1 MILST
6 HGIIGSSVTVAS
18 GDADALAFF
27 TAAGITDTTQKS
39 AVNTLVTDLKTANIW
54 TKMRALYPFV
64 GGTAAQHRYNLKA
77 PTTNASDFYLM
88 PYGGIT
94 HSSNGVQFNGTT
106 GYFDTQL
113 TPFLI
118 LTQNSSHLS
127 FYSRTN
133 TSSLSDAGG
142 QDDLSPNGQFYLQ
155 VNNSNAYFSIK
166 NADAGRVVVANTN
179 SQGMFLASRTAV
191 SLLKGYKN
199 DVLKG
204 SNTTTSGA
212 GGMNIPALLGG
223 FNYRNSSGT
232 ITKYYTGKEFAFASI
247 GDGLTDTEVTN
258 FYTAVQ
264 NFNTTLTRN
273 I

>member
-1 MILST
+1 MIINPYIFGGGTSF
-6 HGIIGSSVTVAS
+6 
-18 GDADALAFF
+18 DADAQLFITNAS
-27 TAAGITDTTQKS
+27 ITDLTQKN
-39 AVNTLVTDLKTANIW
+39 AINTLVTDLKTASIW
-54 TKMRALYPFV
+54 TKMKAIYPFV
-64 GGTAAQHRYNLKA
+64 GGTASQHRYNLKA
-77 PTTNASDFYLM
+77 PTTNASDFYLI

-106 GYFDTQL
+106 GYFDPQL
-113 TPFLI
+113 TPY
-118 LTQNSSHLS
+118 LTLAQNSSHLS

-133 TSSLSDAGG
+133 TSTYGDMGG
-142 QDDLSPNGQFYLQ
+142 QDDFSPNGQFY
-155 VNNSNAYFSIK
+155 VIANNSTAGFSIK
-166 NADAGRVVVANTN
+166 NTDPGGVSVANTN
-179 SQGMFLASRTAV
+179 SQGMFLASRTAA

-212 GGMNIPALLGG
+212 GGMNIPALLGA
-223 FNYRNSSGT
+223 FNYRNSGGT
-232 ITKYYTGKEFAFASI
+232 ITKYYSGKEFAFASI

-264 NFNTTLTRN
+264 AYQTTLSRN